1 MKMQKLVATAA
12 LAGALTAGTAGVA
25 YAADD
30 SGATS
35 DKPAATS
42 VRHPRLR
49 HLIRHHAGAIVA
61 DTLGVSRQDLRA
73 ALRSGKSVN
82 DYAAELGKDP
92 ATVKDALVNAADQ
105 AIDKAVANGRIDQ
118 ARADE
123 IKAKVPGR
131 VDKVM
136 SHVFGRGAGNPQS

>member
-1 MKMQKLVATAA
+1 MKMQKLVATVA

-25 YAADD
+25 FAADD

-49 HLIRHHAGAIVA
+49 YVVRHRAVGIVA
-61 DTLGVSRQDLRA
+61 DTLGVSRTDLRA
-73 ALRSGKSVN
+73 ALRDGKSVN

-92 ATVKDALVNAADQ
+92 ATVRDALVSAADT
-105 AIDKAVANGRIDQ
+105 ALDKAVANGRIDQ

-123 IKAKVPGR
+123 IKAKVPDR
-131 VDKVM
+131 VDKAM
-136 SHVFGRGAGNPQS
+136 SHVFGQGI

>member
-1 MKMQKLVATAA
+1 MKMQKLVATVA

-25 YAADD
+25 FAADD

-42 VRHPRLR
+42 VRHPPLR
-49 HLIRHHAGAIVA
+49 YVIRHRAAAIVA
-61 DTLGVSRQDLRA
+61 DTLGVSRTDLRA
-73 ALRSGKSVN
+73 ALRDGKSVN
-82 DYAAELGKDP
+82 DYATELGKDP
-92 ATVKDALVNAADQ
+92 ATVRDALVNAADT

-123 IKAKVPGR
+123 LKAKVPDR
-131 VDKVM
+131 VDKAM
-136 SHVFGRGAGNPQS
+136 SHVFGQGI